1 MVSAGAS
8 AGFARAGAVPLR
20 ALGLGPGEQA
30 DFVIDPPE
38 TRTYTLGTFG
48 DSDAVVVVFEERDG
62 EPRYLAG
69 QDDGGTPHNA
79 TFGAR
84 LVKGRRYVVRVR
96 LHSARGCGGTAV
108 MCW

>member
-1 MVSAGAS
+1 M
-8 AGFARAGAVPLR
+8 
-20 ALGLGPGEQA
+20 
-30 DFVIDPPE
+30 IDPPE